1 MKLRDF
7 RFRPRVCPAKFR
19 DFKFHLRIIMP
30 EKDFFSVEFVYLKV
44 KPIYLREEIFD
55 TGSVFHRVVIRII
68 LRIIGRVI
76 VRIVFRTVR
85 YDLIH
90 VTYIWI
96 SDIIRYIFCSSL
108 RGVRNHA
115 GGEWGR
121 GYCQSSRCIS
131 SSCDVPTYFSAHFK
145 WENGVIFTHNS
156 HLKGDR
162 IWSG

>member
-1 MKLRDF
+1 
-7 RFRPRVCPAKFR
+7 
-19 DFKFHLRIIMP
+19 MP

-55 TGSVFHRVVIRII
+55 AGSVFHRVVIRII

-96 SDIIRYIFCSSL
+96 SDIIRYIF
-108 RGVRNHA
+108 
-115 GGEWGR
+115 
-121 GYCQSSRCIS
+121 
-131 SSCDVPTYFSAHFK
+131 
-145 WENGVIFTHNS
+145 
-156 HLKGDR
+156 
-162 IWSG
+162 